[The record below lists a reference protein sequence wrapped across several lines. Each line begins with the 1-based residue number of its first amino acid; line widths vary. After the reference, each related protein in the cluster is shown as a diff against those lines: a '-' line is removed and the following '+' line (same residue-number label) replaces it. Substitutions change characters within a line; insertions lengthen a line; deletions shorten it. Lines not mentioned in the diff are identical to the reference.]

1 MPDTAEPRL
10 YAPSLEPDEEWWD
23 VILHFHTSHPANAEN
38 GNNPPISERFTLA
51 PNIWIERLDAVVA
64 RHIAEACSPRNFNL
78 PIQGQLPHTYAFVR
92 KSRCPGLFE
101 DTGGLDELWSVLNL
115 SRIIRPTT
123 MGNRFAARVS
133 IVNGVVKQVMSYQP
147 KGAMLDVFSPKVSEQ
162 DWLGIP
168 EAERLRSLMPWIIT
182 RELLPRRVHN
192 AYWHHEYA
200 MRTYYVDHRWSFV
213 CTALEALVHSNRN
226 GSTAQFV
233 HRVGLL
239 GGGQGI
245 TFTEA
250 ELVRAYELRS
260 GLVHGSQFLSEQAR
274 LTDEEL
280 DLYHRLEDT
289 LRAVLLRALEDRSF
303 AANFTDEAAI
313 DAFMPMPPKRMR
325 PKGGSSGK
333 S

>member
-1 MPDTAEPRL
+1 M
-10 YAPSLEPDEEWWD
+10 
-23 VILHFHTSHPANAEN
+23 
-38 GNNPPISERFTLA
+38 
-51 PNIWIERLDAVVA
+51 
-64 RHIAEACSPRNFNL
+64 
-78 PIQGQLPHTYAFVR
+78 
-92 KSRCPGLFE
+92 
-101 DTGGLDELWSVLNL
+101 LNL
-115 SRIIRPTT
+115 SRLIHPTT

-213 CTALEALVHSNRN
+213 CTALEALVHSNRT

-250 ELVRAYELRS
+250 ELVKPTSCVPDSCTEASFY
-260 GLVHGSQFLSEQAR
+260 LSE
-274 LTDEEL
+274 L
-280 DLYHRLEDT
+280 DSPTKNWISITASKIPSGQSCYVPSRIDHS
-289 LRAVLLRALEDRSF
+289 LRISKMRWRS
-303 AANFTDEAAI
+303 
-313 DAFMPMPPKRMR
+313 MHSCQCR
-325 PKGGSSGK
+325 
-333 S
+333 